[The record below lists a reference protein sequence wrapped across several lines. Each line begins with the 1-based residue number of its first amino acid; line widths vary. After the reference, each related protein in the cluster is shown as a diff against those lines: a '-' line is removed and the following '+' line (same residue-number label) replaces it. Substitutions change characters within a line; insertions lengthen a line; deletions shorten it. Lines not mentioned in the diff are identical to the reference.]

1 MAQNSRFYGKFA
13 FMSTRKKIKDTKLG
27 KWLAK
32 KLPKALDIVGDIL
45 PDSGALGIIK
55 NIIDNDPSIS
65 PEQQAEFNAL
75 IKEMYELEVKDRDS
89 ARQRE
94 IGIKQTGGQDWMMF
108 LTGII
113 GLASFVFL
121 IYAVVYVEGV
131 TDNDLFV
138 HLMGMVEGVVISN
151 IFAYYYGTSSQDRKR

>member
-1 MAQNSRFYGKFA
+1 MSKERRKEKWGKV
-13 FMSTRKKIKDTKLG
+13 KD
-27 KWLAK
+27 WLKTNA
-32 KLPKALDIVGDIL
+32 PKALDVVGDLL

-55 NIIDNDPSIS
+55 NILDKDPDVS
-65 PEQQAEFNAL
+65 PEQQAQFNSL

-94 IGIKQTGGQDWMMF
+94 VEVKKTGSQDFMMV

-113 GLASFVFL
+113 GLAAFVFL

-138 HLMGMVEGVVISN
+138 HLMGMIEGVVISN
-151 IFAYYYGTSSQDRKR
+151 IFAYYYGTSSQDRKK

>member
-1 MAQNSRFYGKFA
+1 MSKERRKEKWGKV
-13 FMSTRKKIKDTKLG
+13 KD
-27 KWLAK
+27 WLKTNA
-32 KLPKALDIVGDIL
+32 PKALDVVGDLL
-45 PDSGALGIIK
+45 PDNGALGIIK
-55 NIIDNDPSIS
+55 NILDNDPDIS
-65 PEQQAEFNAL
+65 PEQQAQFNSL

-94 IGIKQTGGQDWMMF
+94 VEVKKTGSQDFMMV

-113 GLASFVFL
+113 GLAAFVFL

-138 HLMGMVEGVVISN
+138 HLMGMIEGVVISN
-151 IFAYYYGTSSQDRKR
+151 IFAYYYGTSSQDRNK

>member
-1 MAQNSRFYGKFA
+1 MSKPKKKFGQTTVGKLLKA
-13 FMSTRKKIKDTKLG
+13 SIGLINPTLGSIIQGDMSVDQVVT
-27 KWLAK
+27 
-32 KLPKALDIVGDIL
+32 
-45 PDSGALGIIK
+45 SIK
-55 NIIDNDPSIS
+55 NSDAPAADKVRAQ
-65 PEQQAEFNAL
+65 EMVLDAYQAEV
-75 IKEMYELEVKDRDS
+75 EDRAS

-94 IGIKQTGGQDWMMF
+94 IGIKQTGNQDWMMF